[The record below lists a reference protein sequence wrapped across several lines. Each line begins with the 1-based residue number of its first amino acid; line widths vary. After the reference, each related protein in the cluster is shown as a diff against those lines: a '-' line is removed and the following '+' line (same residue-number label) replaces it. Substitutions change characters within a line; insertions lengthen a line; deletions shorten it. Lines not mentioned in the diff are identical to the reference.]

1 MDIEPKFKEK
11 VSKKIWDD
19 YFYRVNRTIK
29 GLNKEQRSEI
39 ELELKSHL
47 YESFLERQG
56 DNEAENLMDAMENLG
71 KPEEFMKAVVSEKI
85 LDGAGKSIN
94 PRNLLLSILYSP
106 MSTIKMSLM
115 IFSLGLGYLVSFT
128 LGLIALIRLFLSDQ
142 AGVFSE
148 PEGGLLIGI
157 TGHKIPYQYDVLG
170 IWTIPLFLVIAV
182 LLYLIVSISMKKL
195 IKY

>member
-1 MDIEPKFKEK
+1 
-11 VSKKIWDD
+11 
-19 YFYRVNRTIK
+19 
-29 GLNKEQRSEI
+29 
-39 ELELKSHL
+39 
-47 YESFLERQG
+47 G

-71 KPEEFMKAVVSEKI
+71 KPEEFMKAVASEKI

-94 PRNLLLSILYSP
+94 PRNLLLGILYSP
-106 MSTIKMSLM
+106 MSTLKMSLM
-115 IFSLGLGYLVSFT
+115 IVSLGLGYLVSFT
-128 LGLIALIRLFLSDQ
+128 MGLIALVRVFSDQ

-157 TGHKIPYQYDVLG
+157 TGHKIPYQYDILG
-170 IWTIPLFLVIAV
+170 IWTIPLFLTIAV